1 MDKGNVFSVLL
12 DIFIVVCFLA
22 LALLIEQ
29 VRLPLD
35 DTARSCNEF
44 VNIAD
49 VLFDCAHVA
58 AGGVYIAHAMGATIG
73 PAFFYGF
80 NQVCSS
86 DREIDRYTGRQASD

>member
-1 MDKGNVFSVLL
+1 MT
-12 DIFIVVCFLA
+12 
-22 LALLIEQ
+22 
-29 VRLPLD
+29 LP
-35 DTARSCNEF
+35 RSCNEF

-80 NQVCSS
+80 NQVWFFGST
-86 DREIDRYTGRQASD
+86 DRQVHGQAGKRLERLTDRQASSK